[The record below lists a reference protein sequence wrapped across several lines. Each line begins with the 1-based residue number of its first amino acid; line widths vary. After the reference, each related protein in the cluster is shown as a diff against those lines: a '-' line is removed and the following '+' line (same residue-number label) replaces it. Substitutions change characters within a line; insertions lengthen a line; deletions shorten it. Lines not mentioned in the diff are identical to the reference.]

1 MKAQKFE
8 SYFKDKRIDH
18 VYISDLTRTQE
29 TYRYIFPYDI
39 PSTVTSLLRERSLGV
54 FEGEYKDK
62 LMQDAQYHR
71 YFNDPEYKDFRHSFT
86 QKRLRVK
93 VIEMYIIEFINSLNK

>member
-1 MKAQKFE
+1 ME

-54 FEGEYKDK
+54 FEGEYNK
-62 LMQDAQYHR
+62 LMQDKSNIIVTLTILNIKI
-71 YFNDPEYKDFRHSFT
+71 F
-86 QKRLRVK
+86 
-93 VIEMYIIEFINSLNK
+93 VIVSLKSA